1 MPNLGGNLLSYEL
14 RWESIC
20 GEKSCKPRKSFIL
33 GHREKKG
40 SKEMNKEVGRN
51 LRGP

>member
-1 MPNLGGNLLSYEL
+1 MPNLGEYLLSYEL
-14 RWESIC
+14 RWESIY
-20 GEKSCKPRKSFIL
+20 GEKSCKLRKSFIL
-33 GHREKKG
+33 GHIEKKF